1 MHKRL
6 SVNQICFPGATLAQL
21 LDYWKTL
28 QTQRIGL
35 ISPTLLDSDF
45 APLRSAIER
54 GEFQL
59 ETIAHMFLVGQDL
72 SVREATQNGRERL
85 TQLIRT
91 AEQMGARSIYMLT
104 GGHGG
109 LTWEQAAETFAAAIA
124 PCVAQARDAGIA
136 LAIENA
142 PMVYAD
148 LHIAHSLHDT
158 LTLAEMADIGVCIEL
173 FGCWGEAD
181 LRGLFERAA
190 PRCALMQLSDYVLG
204 DRALPSRAVPGDG
217 VIPLRQII
225 EWLLQAGYTGAF
237 DLELIGPRIDREGHL
252 AAARRGAN
260 YLDTML
266 NALGA

>member
-1 MHKRL
+1 MHERL

-21 LDYWKTL
+21 VEHWRAL

-35 ISPTLLDSDF
+35 ISPTLFDNDL
-45 APLRSAIER
+45 APLQTAIKR

-59 ETIAHMFLVGQDL
+59 ETIAHMFLAGQDL
-72 SVREATQNGRERL
+72 SVHEATQAGRERL

-91 AEQMGARSIYMLT
+91 AEQLGARSIYMLT

-109 LTWEQAAETFAAAIA
+109 LTWEQAAEAFSSAIA
-124 PCVAQARDAGIA
+124 PCIAQASDAGIA

-148 LHIAHSLHDT
+148 VHIAHSLHDT
-158 LTLAEMADIGVCIEL
+158 LTLAEMAGIGVCIEL
-173 FGCWGEAD
+173 FACWGEAD
-181 LRGLFERAA
+181 LRDLFERAA
-190 PRCALMQLSDYVLG
+190 PRCVLMQLSDYVLG

-237 DLELIGPRIDREGHL
+237 DLELVGPRIDREGHL
-252 AAARRGAN
+252 PAARRGAN
-260 YLDTML
+260 YLDEIL
-266 NALGA
+266 NTLGA